1 MVQGQ
6 KLKLTFNG
14 KTVNASV
21 RLGSDNLKSLLVTF
35 DAALWTP
42 KGGAYLG
49 EMPLLWVGP
58 DSGKYVDLISET
70 EAQVEWQ

>member
-14 KTVNASV
+14 KTIDARV

-35 DAALWTP
+35 DCAVRTP

-49 EMPLLWVGP
+49 EMPLLF
-58 DSGKYVDLISET
+58 DERRQTYVDLISDT